1 MNGCEKVMKGLE
13 CCAVKNITP
22 ESARHCGICPYD
34 RERNGEMDFDC
45 QNDLLC
51 ATLELLKEQ
60 EPRVMTLQE
69 AINGPQVYFV
79 EFQYHLDRGWVKC
92 DFITHDNVG
101 EVAMLYKDGKTF
113 YQQETTYGRLWR
125 LWNARPTD
133 EQRKATPWEPPKE
146 G

>member
-1 MNGCEKVMKGLE
+1 MTYGRLFMILNPNVKVVENGTCVW
-13 CCAVKNITP
+13 I
-22 ESARHCGICPYD
+22 Y
-34 RERNGEMDFDC
+34 FDSV
-45 QNDLLC
+45 NHD
-51 ATLELLKEQ
+51 TLRAEWWNKEIPDEALQAQ

-125 LWNARPTD
+125 LWNARPSD
-133 EQRKATPWEPPKE
+133 EQRKAVNWE
-146 G
+146 